1 MQPPPPSLAPR
12 SPLPQPERPFTARD
26 AWALLGGI
34 LALAV
39 AWRLS
44 DVLLLAFA
52 GLLVA
57 LALHAMSAPLHRRL
71 GLPPRVALVLVI
83 LVAVLLAVG
92 GTWLAGAAVAEHVQ
106 VLRDTL
112 PRALKALYDWLGT
125 HTPGRWLLAT
135 WKAARLA
142 PDDLGRI
149 AGVATGTLNATVGLV
164 GGVLLLGML
173 GIYLAAD
180 PDTYRRGF
188 LRLLP
193 SHTRPQAQRTLDAA
207 GHDLTRWLL
216 GQAVSM
222 LAVAVLT
229 GGALALAGLPL
240 ALSLGIIAGVLD
252 FVPYLGPIVSGV
264 LIVAVALTEG
274 ESQALWALGI
284 CVAVQQAE
292 AYLVQ
297 PLVQRWAVRLPPV
310 LGLLAVLVFGLLFGV
325 AGVLLAVPLMVL
337 ATTLV
342 QQWSVPALVQ
352 PPRAVQRKVPR

>member
-1 MQPPPPSLAPR
+1 MR
-12 SPLPQPERPFTARD
+12 RPFSAHD
-26 AWALLGGI
+26 AWALLGAI
-34 LALAV
+34 VALAV

-44 DVLLLAFA
+44 DVLLLVFA

-57 LALHAMSAPLHRRL
+57 LALHVLSEPLHRRL
-71 GLPPRVALVLVI
+71 GLPPRLALVLVI
-83 LVAVLLAVG
+83 LSGLLLLG
-92 GTWLAGAAVAEHVQ
+92 LGTWLAGAAVAEHVQ

-112 PRALKALYDWLGT
+112 PRALRALHDWLGT
-125 HTPGRWLLAT
+125 HTPGRWLLTT
-135 WKAARLA
+135 WEAARLA
-142 PDDLGRI
+142 PDDLGRL
-149 AGVATGTLNATVGLV
+149 AGAATGTLNATVGLL
-164 GGVLLLGML
+164 GGLLLVGVL

-180 PDTYRRGF
+180 PDTYRRGL

-193 SHTRPQAQRTLDAA
+193 PQARPQVQRTLDAA
-207 GHDLTRWLL
+207 GHDLTRWLM

-229 GGALALAGLPL
+229 GGGLALAGLPL

-252 FVPYLGPIVSGV
+252 FVPYLGPVVSGV

-337 ATTLV
+337 ATSIV
-342 QQWSVPALVQ
+342 QQWSSPALA
-352 PPRAVQRKVPR
+352 PAE